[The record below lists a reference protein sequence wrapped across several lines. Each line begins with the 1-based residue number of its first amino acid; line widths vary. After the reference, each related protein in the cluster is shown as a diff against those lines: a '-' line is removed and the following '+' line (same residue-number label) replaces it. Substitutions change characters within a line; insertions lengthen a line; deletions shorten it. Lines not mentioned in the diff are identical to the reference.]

1 MRLAGLLTLLIAALL
16 AGCSSAPPAPVTV
29 SVPSPV
35 ESIPD
40 YELKRHDVV
49 FQAFSLVGTPYRWGG
64 SSPATGFDCSGLI
77 QYVYREAAGVSLPR
91 TTSDLYN
98 MKVSRP
104 PENSL
109 APGDLVLFAMN
120 GGRVKPCRHLHR
132 RWAFSACAQHR
143 WCGAGGRA
151 GILLLAA
158 QLQGCAPGTGQSL
171 SPYGEP
177 SARPR
182 ALSILCRQQCLRR

>member
-104 PENSL
+104 RNTRSR
-109 APGDLVLFAMN
+109 
-120 GGRVKPCRHLHR
+120 RVI
-132 RWAFSACAQHR
+132 
-143 WCGAGGRA
+143 WC
-151 GILLLAA
+151 
-158 QLQGCAPGTGQSL
+158 
-171 SPYGEP
+171 
-177 SARPR
+177 
-182 ALSILCRQQCLRR
+182 CLR